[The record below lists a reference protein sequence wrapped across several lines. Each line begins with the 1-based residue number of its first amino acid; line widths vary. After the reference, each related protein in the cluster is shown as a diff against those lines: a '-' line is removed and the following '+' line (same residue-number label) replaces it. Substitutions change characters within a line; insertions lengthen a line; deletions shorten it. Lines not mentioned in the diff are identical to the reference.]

1 MNDSI
6 SNNFKLPTGLIGRF
20 AVVKLWPKLKTA
32 EDECIARLK
41 IAAAAIGVECIEIHA
56 DGTLLDDPNT
66 VVSRQIVDFVLH
78 LHYDTP
84 KNYDVFS
91 FVALWNPMQFY
102 HEWGYQR
109 TSRNLLSHD
118 DFLSCSSSA
127 ADDHVARMVRNAPT
141 HLPPHFNLY
150 HSLADIARPPSLG
163 DHKLFYVGINW
174 EAVNGGQSRHQDVLK
189 RLDQTGL
196 MRIYGPTVFLNVKV
210 WAGYESYVKEI
221 PFDGVSMIDE
231 ISKAGISLVLSSAA
245 HKESELMS
253 NRLFESVAAGALVI
267 CDENRFATKYFGDAL
282 LYIDSRCS
290 VEKIC
295 EDIRAHL
302 AWAKAN
308 PELALAK
315 IEKAQ
320 QIFRAKFSLVR
331 NLSDLYLGYQQRK
344 EDLLA
349 RQGLRNDAAT
359 LRVGAY
365 FMVPEFSKKVVQLH
379 LSSVAAQDYRDIEP
393 VLVIDRVEA
402 REHREAL
409 TQCLAGA
416 SPSLR
421 VLEVDFFD
429 HGPTGLVKGKR
440 KLGNVIAE
448 VVEDARDVD
457 ALLFVAPNERLLSNH
472 VQVLAG
478 SLIRDQQRHCAATA
492 AIIKNGEAT
501 VHTVSEQF
509 EFGYL
514 NDDAPIGYA
523 RLMFRRASLPADLN
537 LALPYLHSKPLA
549 ALVGNHK
556 IHQEIPST
564 VIIDLQAPFPT
575 GKWNQAMENE
585 LLGDFCPE
593 VFAVYRGY
601 FREMP
606 SLAPRVVA
614 VPPSV
619 PYSRLSRRWLLYQ
632 IEALREQGVGERF
645 NLLKKKIGR
654 RVKRAR

>member
-1 MNDSI
+1 M

-41 IAAAAIGVECIEIHA
+41 IAAAAIGVECIEINA
-56 DGTLLDDPNT
+56 DGSLLEDPNT

-118 DFLSCSSSA
+118 DFVSCSSAA
-127 ADDHVARMVRNAPT
+127 ADDHVARMVRNAQT
-141 HLPPHFNLY
+141 HLPAHFKLY
-150 HSLADIARPPSLG
+150 HSLAEIARPPSLG

-189 RLDQTGL
+189 RLDQTGM

-210 WAGYESYVKEI
+210 WAGYQSYVKEI

-267 CDENRFATKYFGDAL
+267 CDENRFASKYFGDAL

-290 VEKIC
+290 VDKIC

-302 AWAKAN
+302 EWAKAN

-320 QIFRAKFSLVR
+320 RIFREKFSLVR
-331 NLSDLYLGYQQRK
+331 NLSDLYQGYQQRK

-349 RQGLRNDAAT
+349 RQGLGHDTAK

-365 FMVPEFSKKVVQLH
+365 FLVPEFSRETVQSH
-379 LSSVAAQDYRDIEP
+379 LSSIAAQDYRDLEP
-393 VLVIDRVEA
+393 VLVIDRVDA
-402 REHREAL
+402 REYRTEIA
-409 TQCLAGA
+409 QSLAGA
-416 SPSLR
+416 TPAVR
-421 VLEVDFFD
+421 VLELDFFD
-429 HGPTGLVKGKR
+429 HGPTGAVKGER

-448 VVEDARDVD
+448 IIDDARGID
-457 ALLFVAPNERLLSNH
+457 ALMFVAPNERLLSNH
-472 VQVLAG
+472 VQALAG
-478 SLIRDQQRHCAATA
+478 SLIREPQRHCAATA
-492 AIIKNGEAT
+492 AIIRNGKAT

-509 EFGYL
+509 EFGFL
-514 NDDAPIGYA
+514 SDDAPIGYA
-523 RLMFRRASLPADLN
+523 RLMFRCASLPANLN
-537 LALPYLHSKPLA
+537 LALPYLHRKPLA
-549 ALVGNHK
+549 ALVGEHK

-564 VIIDLQAPFPT
+564 VIIDIEAPFPT
-575 GKWNQAMENE
+575 GKWNQGMENE

-593 VFAVYRGY
+593 VFTVYRGY

-614 VPPSV
+614 VPASI
-619 PYSRLSRRWLLYQ
+619 PYSRLSRRWVLYQ
-632 IEALREQGVGERF
+632 IEALREKGVGERL
-645 NLLKKKIGR
+645 NLLRAKIGR
-654 RVKRAR
+654 RVKRAS

>member
-1 MNDSI
+1 MNDSV

-32 EDECIARLK
+32 EDECVARLK
-41 IAAAAIGVECIEIHA
+41 IAAAAIGVECIEIHS
-56 DGTLLDDPNT
+56 DGTLLEDPAT
-66 VVSRQIVDFVLH
+66 VVSKDLVDFVLH

-91 FVALWNPMQFY
+91 FVALWNPLQFY

-118 DFLSCSSSA
+118 DFVSCSSTA

-141 HLPPHFNLY
+141 HLPAHFKLY
-150 HSLADIARPPSLG
+150 HSLADVVRPPSLG
-163 DHKLFYVGINW
+163 DYKLFYVGINW

-189 RLDQTGL
+189 RLDPTGV
-196 MRIYGPTVFLNVKV
+196 MRIYGPSVFLNVKV
-210 WAGYESYVKEI
+210 WAGYQSYVKEI

-253 NRLFESVAAGALVI
+253 NRLFESVASGALVI
-267 CDENRFATKYFGDAL
+267 CDENRFASRYFGDAL

-290 VEKIC
+290 VDKIC
-295 EDIRAHL
+295 EDIHAHV

-320 QIFRAKFSLVR
+320 RIFREKFSLIR
-331 NLSDLYLGYQQRK
+331 NLSDLYLGFRQRK
-344 EDLLA
+344 EVLLA
-349 RQGLRNDAAT
+349 RQGLRDDAAT
-359 LRVGAY
+359 LKVGAY
-365 FMVPEFSKKVVQLH
+365 FLVPEYTKQTLGTH
-379 LSSVAAQDYRDIEP
+379 LASLAAQEYRDLEA
-393 VLVIDRVEA
+393 VFVIDRADA
-402 REHREAL
+402 REHRAEIA
-409 TQCLAGA
+409 QSLAGA
-416 SPSLR
+416 QPAVR
-421 VLEVDFFD
+421 VLELDFFD
-429 HGPTGLVKGKR
+429 HGPTGQVKGER

-448 VVEDARDVD
+448 IIEDARGVD
-457 ALLFVAPNERLLSNH
+457 ALMFVAPNERLLSNH

-478 SLIRDQQRHCAATA
+478 SLIRDPQRHCAASA
-492 AIIKNGEAT
+492 AIIRNGEAT

-514 NDDAPIGYA
+514 NEDAPIGYA
-523 RLMFRRASLPADLN
+523 RLMFRRASLPTNLN
-537 LALPYLHSKPLA
+537 LALPYLHRKALA
-549 ALVGNHK
+549 ALVGEHE
-556 IHQEIPST
+556 IQQEIPST
-564 VIIDLQAPFPT
+564 VIIDIAAPFPQ
-575 GKWNQAMENE
+575 GKWNQGMENE

-593 VFAVYRGY
+593 VFTVYRGY

-606 SLAPRVVA
+606 SLAPRVAA
-614 VPPSV
+614 VPASI
-619 PYSRLSRRWLLYQ
+619 PYSRLSRRWVLYQ
-632 IEALREQGVGERF
+632 IEALREKGVQERVQ
-645 NLLKKKIGR
+645 LLKRKIGR
-654 RVKRAR
+654 RLKRKS

>member
-1 MNDSI
+1 MNENV

-56 DGTLLDDPNT
+56 DGTLLADPNT
-66 VVSRQIVDFVLH
+66 VVCRQIVDFVLH

-84 KNYDVFS
+84 KYYDVFS
-91 FVALWNPMQFY
+91 FVALWNPLQFY

-118 DFLSCSSSA
+118 DFVSCSSAA
-127 ADDHVARMVRNAPT
+127 ADDHVARMVRNAQT
-141 HLPPHFNLY
+141 HLPAHFKLY

-189 RLDQTGL
+189 RLDQTGM
-196 MRIYGPTVFLNVKV
+196 MRIYGPSVFLNVKV
-210 WAGYESYVKEI
+210 WAGYQSYVKEI
-221 PFDGVSMIDE
+221 PFDGVSMIEE
-231 ISKAGISLVLSSAA
+231 ISKAGVSLVLSSAA
-245 HKESELMS
+245 HKESGLMS
-253 NRLFESVAAGALVI
+253 NRLFESVAAGTLVI
-267 CDENRFATKYFGDAL
+267 CDENRFASKYFGDAL

-290 VEKIC
+290 VDKIC
-295 EDIRAHL
+295 EDIQAHL

-320 QIFRAKFSLVR
+320 RIFREKFSLVR
-331 NLSDLYLGYQQRK
+331 NLSDLYLGFQQRK

-349 RQGLRNDAAT
+349 LQGLRKEAT
-359 LRVGAY
+359 KLRVGAY
-365 FMVPEFSKKVVQLH
+365 FLVPEFSKETVQSH
-379 LSSVAAQDYRDIEP
+379 LSSLAAQDYRDIEP

-402 REHREAL
+402 REHRAE
-409 TQCLAGA
+409 LAQ
-416 SPSLR
+416 SLVGVTPAVR
-421 VLEVDFFD
+421 VLELDFFD
-429 HGPTGLVKGKR
+429 RGPTAAVKGER

-448 VVEDARDVD
+448 IVGDARDVD
-457 ALLFVAPNERLLSNH
+457 ALMFVAPNERLLSNH

-478 SLIRDQQRHCAATA
+478 SLIRDPQRHCAATA
-492 AIIKNGEAT
+492 AIIKNGEAA

-509 EFGYL
+509 EFGFL
-514 NDDAPIGYA
+514 NDEAPIGYA
-523 RLMFRRASLPADLN
+523 RLMFRRESLPANLC
-537 LALPYLHSKPLA
+537 LALPYLHGKPLA
-549 ALVGNHK
+549 ALVGEQK
-556 IHQEIPST
+556 IQQEIPST
-564 VIIDLQAPFPT
+564 VIIDILAPFPR
-575 GKWNQAMENE
+575 GKWNEGMENE

-593 VFAVYRGY
+593 VFTVYRGY

-614 VPPSV
+614 MPASV
-619 PYSRLSRRWLLYQ
+619 PYSRLSRRWVLYQ
-632 IEALREQGVGERF
+632 IEALREKGVGERL
-645 NLLKKKIGR
+645 NLLRTKIGR
-654 RVKRAR
+654 RVKRAS